1 MSRLWLGSDLIRYL
15 CFHTAGSAS
24 SNVTNTFTSALRVLL
39 KGFWMLGI
47 CHIIEQDTVMI
58 FLLNCRVKCSHSAS
72 LKRLKTNLIHGQLD
86 LSSERHQGTDNS
98 QDPEQEEEHG
108 GATASYSFQ
117 LDDAQG
123 QDLERD
129 KHSGTGRLNLR
140 NHMQFLQQKRGGN
153 FTPELES
160 REPKLQSVMPRF
172 MNSQTW
178 NTWFPSMNSFL
189 TQTNEPWITV
199 TISSKLQTKLF
210 SFCGA
215 F

>member
-1 MSRLWLGSDLIRYL
+1 MPHHI
-15 CFHTAGSAS
+15 AGHGDDVSIK
-24 SNVTNTFTSALRVLL
+24 LQ
-39 KGFWMLGI
+39 I
-47 CHIIEQDTVMI
+47 
-58 FLLNCRVKCSHSAS
+58 
-72 LKRLKTNLIHGQLD
+72 KRLKTNLIHGQLD

-140 NHMQFLQQKRGGN
+140 IHMQFLQHNRRSNFAQK
-153 FTPELES
+153 LES
-160 REPKLQSVMPRF
+160 REPKLKSVMPRF

-178 NTWFPSMNSFL
+178 NTSFPSLNSFL
-189 TQTNEPWITV
+189 TQTNETWIIV
-199 TISSKLQTKLF
+199 TISSKPQTKLF

-215 F
+215 C